1 MTPKSLLRHE
11 LSVSTLEDLA
21 NGEFAVVID
30 DIDKPQTAN
39 VRRVV
44 LSSGKVYFDLLK
56 ARRAASNNEVALVRV
71 EQLYPFPVPEMEAV
85 LAKYPNAREV
95 VWCQE
100 EPQNQGAWYQIRH
113 RLATL
118 VGKRE
123 LLYAGRAPA
132 AAPSTGI
139 TKIHEAEQRGLIEA
153 ALTAT
158 NKEDGARETKRL
170 MSTPAPA
177 AAATSR

>member
-1 MTPKSLLRHE
+1 
-11 LSVSTLEDLA
+11 
-21 NGEFAVVID
+21 
-30 DIDKPQTAN
+30 

-44 LSSGKVYFDLLK
+44 FSSGKVYFDLLK
-56 ARRAASNNEVALVRV
+56 ARRAANITDVALVRV
-71 EQLYPFPVPEMEAV
+71 EQLYPYPIAETEAV

-123 LLYAGRAPA
+123 LLYAGRGPA
-132 AAPSTGI
+132 AAPATGI
-139 TKIHEAEQRGLIEA
+139 SKIHETEQRGLIEA
-153 ALTAT
+153 ALSAT
-158 NKEDGARETKRL
+158 NKEEGARETKRL
-170 MSTPAPA
+170 MSTPAA
-177 AAATSR
+177 TAATSR